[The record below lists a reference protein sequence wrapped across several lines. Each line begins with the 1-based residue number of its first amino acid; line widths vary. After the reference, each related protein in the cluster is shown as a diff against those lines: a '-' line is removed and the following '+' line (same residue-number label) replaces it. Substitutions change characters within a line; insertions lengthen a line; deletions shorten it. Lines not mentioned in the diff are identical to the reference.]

1 MKFGLWYDFR
11 CPPHSPVSW
20 RETCAQTLEHIRYA
34 EELGYDDI
42 WLSEHHFIEDGYLPS
57 LLPAAAAVA
66 AVTSR
71 VTIGTNILLAPFHHP
86 VRLAEESALVDII
99 SGGRFLL
106 GLAVGYRREEFAGFG
121 VPRQKRGAMTEEII
135 QIVLRCW
142 TEDEFDFQGQF
153 YRLQG
158 VRATPKPVQR
168 PRPELWV
175 GALGPAAVRRA
186 ARYADGI
193 IAGPEQVAQFAE
205 ALAAEGR
212 NGDRA
217 RVALG
222 LPWLYVSDDP
232 ERAWRELYPHLSYQ
246 INGYQRWFSEAGQ
259 PIFGTEPYADLEDL
273 QARGPYLVGTPEQV
287 REALAQ
293 LFVQAPAERYFWWA
307 IPPGLP
313 PREAVRSMELFARQ
327 VMPHFRGRQGP

>member
-1 MKFGLWYDFR
+1 M
-11 CPPHSPVSW
+11 P
-20 RETCAQTLEHIRYA
+20 
-34 EELGYDDI
+34 
-42 WLSEHHFIEDGYLPS
+42 
-57 LLPAAAAVA
+57 
-66 AVTSR
+66 
-71 VTIGTNILLAPFHHP
+71 
-86 VRLAEESALVDII
+86 
-99 SGGRFLL
+99 
-106 GLAVGYRREEFAGFG
+106 
-121 VPRQKRGAMTEEII
+121 EEI
-135 QIVLRCW
+135 LRRVRRWW
-142 TEDEFDFQGQF
+142 TEDTCAFRGQF

-222 LPWLYVSDDP
+222 LPWLYVTDDP

-293 LFVQAPAERYFWWA
+293 LFAQAPAERYFWWA

-327 VMPHFRGRQGP
+327 VMPHFRGRPGPCRSDRSTTSGIPSAGGAPFPSCTPPCWSRYRRWSGWATTPCSSPSTTSSTTATALRPW